1 MELFRRPARNPCV
14 SAFLLFAAALTALP
28 CAAYWVPAPPP
39 PDALVKEYDA
49 GKVRRIDLRADAGLV
64 RLEPVVGPVLT
75 VIVVRRDAGTCEVA
89 ASLKEGRLSLAVLDK
104 APASPLGG
112 AGRCPA
118 EWTLRLPR
126 AVELSAATGSAPIEG
141 EALKGPVRLRTGSG
155 SVRLLWESAPRGLV
169 EVETGSGRVEL
180 VFPSGTRADAAL
192 ASGSGAVFDE
202 LAADRKAK
210 LRVRVRSGS
219 GDIVVR

>member
-1 MELFRRPARNPCV
+1 V
-14 SAFLLFAAALTALP
+14 SVLLAFAAALAALP

-39 PDALVKEYDA
+39 PGALVKEYDA
-49 GKVRRIDLRADAGLV
+49 EKVKRIDLRADAGLV
-64 RLEPVVGPVLT
+64 RLEPVTGPLLT
-75 VIVVRRDAGTCEVA
+75 AIVVRRDAGTCRVEA
-89 ASLKEGRLSLAVLDK
+89 FFREGRLTLSVVEK

-118 EWTLRLPR
+118 ELTLRLPR

-155 SVRLLWESAPRGLV
+155 SVRLLWETAPRGLV

-180 VFPSGTRADAAL
+180 VFPSGTRADASL

-202 LAADRKAK
+202 LTPDRRAK

-219 GDIVVR
+219 GDVVMR